1 MVRLEVGTTKN
12 REGRIFPF
20 TGELRR
26 ILEDQREETN
36 RTQKRTGKII
46 PWVFHHLDGTPIKDF
61 RRAWKKACKA
71 AKLDGRIVHD
81 FRRTAIWNFTRKGV
95 SEQVGMKLSGHRT
108 PSVYRRY
115 NIIETADLIQAAR
128 LLDGNGRNEETEKT
142 ATIKDNPKAVS
153 S

>member
-1 MVRLEVGTTKN
+1 
-12 REGRIFPF
+12 
-20 TGELRR
+20 
-26 ILEDQREETN
+26 
-36 RTQKRTGKII
+36 
-46 PWVFHHLDGTPIKDF
+46 
-61 RRAWKKACKA
+61 
-71 AKLDGRIVHD
+71 
-81 FRRTAIWNFTRKGV
+81 
-95 SEQVGMKLSGHRT
+95 MKLSGHRT